1 MEAMIRDNLEARC
14 LVACRRT
21 LELVSE
27 KVAVD
32 LQRIAESTSDC
43 LAPIAGFNRVQPSQG
58 ADCFDEM
65 GSEPF
70 LLEIV
75 HGTFQDFARVSALW
89 ASATCFLN
97 AMLR

>member
-27 KVAVD
+27 KAAVE
-32 LQRIAESTSDC
+32 LQRIAESTSDR

-70 LLEIV
+70 LVEIV
-75 HGTFQDFARVSALW
+75 HGAF
-89 ASATCFLN
+89 
-97 AMLR
+97 